1 MKTTSIAT
9 AKANVEREN
18 RTFKDHLIAELR
30 NENITDID
38 DANKYLNEVFIPKM
52 NRRFSYEVDE
62 TKSLMK
68 QNNYSEEELNL
79 IISEKTTKIIDNASS
94 IKYKGKYYLSVDPY
108 NGEIACFMKKTECSV
123 IVNYNAELWCKIE
136 NHFYILVELENRDKV
151 KKKEINK
158 VISKDK
164 EKSQKY
170 IPPKN
175 HPWRKFKV

>member
-30 NENITDID
+30 HENITDID

-79 IISEKTTKIIDNASS
+79 IISEKT
-94 IKYKGKYYLSVDPY
+94 YYLSVDPY

-170 IPPKN
+170 IPSKN